1 MKKSFLSD
9 RIWILSVCMS
19 YGICKKE
26 KKVDYQDERSSQEDW
41 SLGWGVLVIQYLNDG
56 ITLSQCWVE

>member
-9 RIWILSVCMS
+9 RIWILLYVCRMA
-19 YGICKKE
+19 YAKKKKE
-26 KKVDYQDERSSQEDW
+26 VYYQDERSSQEDW

-56 ITLSQCWVE
+56 FTLSQCWVE